1 MFEIRKTNRRL
12 GQYPCADHLNLALNY
27 LLKEKNLNVGAVEE
41 ICYALE
47 KAGAY
52 YYEYVLDLLI
62 ERGIKKENFKDNVR
76 SRG

>member
-1 MFEIRKTNRRL
+1 MFEVRKINWRL

-27 LLKEKNLNVGAVEE
+27 LLKEEHMNVGAIEE

-47 KAGAY
+47 KAEAY

-62 ERGIKKENFKDNVR
+62 KRGIKEETFKDNVR
-76 SRG
+76 KRD

>member
-1 MFEIRKTNRRL
+1 MFEVRKTNWRL
-12 GQYPCADHLNLALNY
+12 GQYPCADHLNLALSY
-27 LLKEKNLNVGAVEE
+27 LLKEDNLNVGAIEE

-47 KAGAY
+47 KAEAY

-62 ERGIKKENFKDNVR
+62 ERGIKKEKFKDNVR